1 MLIKILIVICVIVVG
16 VGMPIGIPMIIYYMQ
31 FKNLPKKEEQVKV
44 VRKRKDSFPIE
55 GLSDHYAYFVTFKFS
70 DNSEKE
76 FFISSG
82 SEEAVPCPSNVYFSI
97 RKNDKG
103 TLVYKERENATKNE
117 KRYYYHD
124 ERKFISFETD

>member
-76 FFISSG
+76 FLFLL
-82 SEEAVPCPSNVYFSI
+82 V
-97 RKNDKG
+97 RKRQS
-103 TLVYKERENATKNE
+103 LVLQMYI
-117 KRYYYHD
+117 
-124 ERKFISFETD
+124 FP